1 MQYRERYQEGY
12 NCEDDADNEEIQSLQ
27 YRERYQEGYNPVG
40 LVTVKHMIW
49 ALQYRERYQEGYNVA
64 FVAPTNKAVRVLQYR
79 ERYQEGYNVETL
91 RKVTSTERVAIPRA
105 VSGGLQFVQKVS
117 FVRSTRKTLQY
128 RERYQEGYNTVPL
141 SPWGYWPQMSK
152 MENLLDFPAFS
163 GLRRQALFAFCAV
176 ELSETLV
183 L

>member
-1 MQYRERYQEGY
+1 MKMSE
-12 NCEDDADNEEIQSLQ
+12 
-27 YRERYQEGYNPVG
+27 
-40 LVTVKHMIW
+40 
-49 ALQYRERYQEGYNVA
+49 ALQYRERYQEGYNILPGA
-64 FVAPTNKAVRVLQYR
+64 KSIL
-79 ERYQEGYNVETL
+79 
-91 RKVTSTERVAIPRA
+91 
-105 VSGGLQFVQKVS
+105 GGHM
-117 FVRSTRKTLQY
+117 LQY

-163 GLRRQALFAFCAV
+163 GLRQQALFAFCAV